1 MTLEAYP
8 NDARTRPHT
17 TVAVDAS
24 ALGATSSGSNKGIV
38 VFGSAEGGVPGALY
52 RLTSF
57 PQARAAFKGGELLD
71 WIEAAWNP
79 SDTEAGAGTIYA
91 MRVDSAKQA
100 SLTVGNLVVKSAQY
114 GANANQVNV
123 KMEAGSIANSLKFTA
138 IDANTSTQEVYDNL
152 GPIFELQYTGA
163 GKAASAKVADGK
175 FTVTVDGVD
184 VFNADLGNKLVE
196 TVDKLVDQI
205 NQQADLVATMV
216 PYGDKSI
223 KSSLLD
229 DATVADV
236 KNSPALFLS
245 VIGDLILQTNAGS
258 NLVVIEK
265 KKSDGVS
272 LKATVSSNVLTLT
285 EVDTSVGNVVVEPF
299 PLVTLSGGT
308 NGTIPN
314 SWTKFFTAFANED
327 AADAYYAVAVTPSQ
341 TIHAELGQFVSEM
354 SASGY
359 PLRAIVGGS
368 LGEPAQKTFTRR
380 AILNNSR
387 VGLVGFDARVAMGDG
402 RTVVFPAYMATA
414 FVAGIASGLDVSE
427 PVTFKHPRILELTR
441 QFTSD
446 QLDQFDANGIITVER
461 VRGAN
466 TASFRIVSD
475 RTTKSASSD
484 PVATSMSLGE
494 TTDFLANGLREFLD
508 NRFIGTRTTSSTAVD
523 IKTAVSLYLGT
534 AQLNG
539 SVVTYDP
546 SNIAVVVRGDHA
558 EISFTATP
566 SQGLRTIKVGIVYD
580 NTTIEA

>member
-17 TVAVDAS
+17 TINVDAS
-24 ALGATSSGSNKGIV
+24 ALGATSSDSNKSIV

-52 RLTSF
+52 RVTSF

-79 SDTEAGAGTIYA
+79 SDQEAGAGTIYA

-100 SLTVGNLVVKSAQY
+100 GLTIGDLVIKSAQY

-123 KMEAGSIANSLKFTA
+123 KMEAGGLANSLKFTA
-138 IDANTSTQEVYDNL
+138 IDAVTGTQEAYDNL
-152 GPIFELQYTGA
+152 GPIFQLQYSGTGT
-163 GKAASAKVADGK
+163 AASAKVADGR
-175 FTVTVDGVD
+175 FIVTVDTVD
-184 VFNADLGNKLVE
+184 ILNLDLSSKLVD
-196 TVDKLVDQI
+196 TADKLVDQI
-205 NQQADLVATMV
+205 NAQAGLLATMV
-216 PYGDKSI
+216 PYGDKAITST
-223 KSSLLD
+223 LLD
-229 DATVADV
+229 DKEFTDIKGAPVTFA
-236 KNSPALFLS
+236 S
-245 VIGDLILQTNAGS
+245 VLGDLVLQTSAGS
-258 NLVVIEK
+258 NLVTVERK
-265 KKSDGVS
+265 KDVTVA
-272 LKATVSSNVLTLT
+272 LTATHTDSVLTLT
-285 EVDTSVGNVVVEPF
+285 EDDNAGAIAPIEPF
-299 PLVTLSGGT
+299 ALTALSGGS

-314 SWTKFFTAFANED
+314 SWTNFFTAFANDD
-327 AADAYYAVAVTPSQ
+327 AGDAYYAVAVTPSQ
-341 TIHAELGQFVSEM
+341 AIHAELAQFVAEM

-368 LGEPAQKTFTRR
+368 LGEPLQKTFTRR

-387 VGLVGFDARVAMGDG
+387 VSLVGFDAKVAMADG
-402 RTVVFPAYMATA
+402 RTATFPAYMATA

-446 QLDQFDANGIITVER
+446 QLDQLDDNGIISVER

-466 TASFRIVSD
+466 SASFRIVSD
-475 RTTKSASSD
+475 KTTKSASGD
-484 PVATSMSLGE
+484 AVATSMSLGE

-539 SVVTYDP
+539 TVVTYDP
-546 SNIAVVVRGDHA
+546 ANIAVVVRGDHA
-558 EISFTATP
+558 DISFTATP
-566 SQGLRTIKVGIVYD
+566 SQGLNTIKVGIVYD
-580 NTTIEA
+580 NTAIEA